1 MHHLEDY
8 QAKYKLPVRSGV
20 RATALERGDGDS
32 RFLVKTDRGD
42 FQATNAVV
50 ATGLFQRPKIP
61 PYSAN
66 LSPQIAQLHTS
77 EYRHPGVLSKGSVLV
92 VGSGQSGCQI
102 AQELHESGRKVY
114 LCVGNAG
121 RLPRRFRGHDGFWW
135 ANELGRFDQTVA
147 DLDSPK
153 ERFAGNPHVSGRDG
167 GIEINL
173 HSFARDGIALL
184 GHLRD
189 IDGAVITLAPDL
201 RESLAK
207 ADEQA
212 AKLKSGVDELIRTKG
227 IDTEPPDDAPEPQDG
242 FETDMVTE
250 LDLQAAGVTT
260 LIWAT
265 GFDFDFSWVRFPVF
279 DEDGF
284 PIQQQGVTNESGPYF
299 VGLHFLYKRKSGL
312 FLGVGEDARNVA
324 EHIAAR
330 S

>member
-1 MHHLEDY
+1 
-8 QAKYKLPVRSGV
+8 
-20 RATALERGDGDS
+20 
-32 RFLVKTDRGD
+32 
-42 FQATNAVV
+42 
-50 ATGLFQRPKIP
+50 
-61 PYSAN
+61 
-66 LSPQIAQLHTS
+66 
-77 EYRHPGVLSKGSVLV
+77 VLI

-102 AQELHESGRKVY
+102 AQELNESGRKIY
-114 LCVGNAG
+114 LCVGNAR
-121 RLPRRFRGHDGFWW
+121 RLPRRSRGHDSVWW
-135 ANELGRFDQTVA
+135 LNELGRFDQTVT

-153 ERFAGNPHVSGRDG
+153 ERFAGNAYVSGRDG

-173 HSFARDGIALL
+173 HNFARDGIALL

-212 AKLKSGVDELIRTKG
+212 AKLKSGVDELMSTKG
-227 IDTEPPDDAPEPQDG
+227 IDADALDGAPEPQDG
-242 FETDMVTE
+242 FESDIVTE

-265 GFDFDFSWVRFPVF
+265 GFDFDFGWVRFPVF

-284 PIQQQGVTNESGPYF
+284 PIQQQRVTNESGLYF